1 VNKDVVFIA
10 VLTLVAACL
19 PSLRAFAGACQL
31 GRLAEFPITMTNL
44 RPLVTAQVNGVDV
57 QLLIDSG
64 AFYSMLSAA
73 SAAQLKLATVPA
85 PFGFYVSGF
94 GGGTAS
100 ASITKVKDFTLA
112 GIPLHNIQFLVGGSE
127 VGTGSIGV
135 LGQNV
140 LHIADVD
147 YDLSQGVV
155 RLIRP
160 HDCGKTPLAYWT
172 SGSSTPYSV
181 IDLES
186 PILNQAFATSVA
198 FVNGVKI
205 HVLFDS
211 GAGVSTLSLQAAA
224 RVGIKPDSPGVVYAG
239 TSHGIG
245 NNMISSYIAPFSSFK
260 IGDEEIRNTRLRIAD
275 IDVPNIDMLIGP
287 DFFLSHRI
295 YVANSQH
302 KLYFTYNGGPVFNLF
317 VAKNAGAAPSSTPA
331 EGPAPGSATEPGATA
346 ASAPPSPPALAPPA
360 DSASEAA
367 KPAGANASDAADF
380 SRRGAALAS
389 RREFD
394 KALPDLNRA
403 CELAPDHAEYF
414 YQRGMVHWSL
424 TQADAA
430 LADFGQAIKLKPDY
444 IDALVSRAEVLLQR
458 HDKVHAITDLDAASA
473 AAPAQADVRYAIA
486 FDYQAADL
494 PAPAIAQL
502 DLWIGSHADDARLP
516 NALNSRCGAR
526 AAAGVDLAL
535 ALKDCNAA
543 LKRADKSSP
552 FYARVANSRAIVFLR
567 MGEYDKSIADFDASL
582 KISPKNASSWYGR
595 GIDKLR
601 KQRTA
606 DGEADIAQ
614 ATALLPTIAD
624 EFKRRGIVP

>member
-1 VNKDVVFIA
+1 VNKYVVFIA
-10 VLTLVAACL
+10 VLTPVAACL

-160 HDCGKTPLAYWT
+160 HDCGKTSLAYWT

-181 IDLES
+181 IDLE
-186 PILNQAFATSVA
+186 PAILNQSFATSVA
-198 FVNGVKI
+198 YVNGVKI

-239 TSHGIG
+239 ASHGIG

-275 IDVPNIDMLIGP
+275 IDVPNVDMLIGP

-317 VAKNAGAAPSSTPA
+317 VAKNAAAPSTPA
-331 EGPAPGSATEPGATA
+331 AGPAPGSATAPEPGSTA
-346 ASAPPSPPALAPPA
+346 APEPATVPGAPA
-360 DSASEAA
+360 ASEPA
-367 KPAGANASDAADF
+367 KPAAANAGDAADF

-394 KALPDLNRA
+394 KALPDLTRA

-414 YQRGMVHWSL
+414 YQRGMVYWSL
-424 TQADAA
+424 KQPAA
-430 LADFGQAIKLKPDY
+430 AMADFDQTLKLKPEY
-444 IDALVSRAEVLLQR
+444 IDALVSRAELSLQQG
-458 HDKVHAITDLDAASA
+458 DKVHAVTDLDAASA
-473 AAPAQADVRYAIA
+473 AAPRQADLRYAIA

-502 DLWIGSHADDARLP
+502 DLWIDSHADDARLP

-543 LKRADKSSP
+543 LKRADKSSQ
-552 FYARVANSRAIVFLR
+552 FYARVANSRAIVLLR
-567 MGEYDKSIADFDASL
+567 MGDYDKSIADFDASL